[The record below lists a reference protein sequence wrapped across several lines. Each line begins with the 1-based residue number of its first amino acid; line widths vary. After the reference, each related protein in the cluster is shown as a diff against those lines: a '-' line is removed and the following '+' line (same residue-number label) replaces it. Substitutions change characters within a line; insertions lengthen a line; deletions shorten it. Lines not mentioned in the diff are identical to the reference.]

1 MLCCLKEKKMSS
13 APPTA
18 SSTDL
23 IAEFCKT
30 THADEAVARDYLEK
44 TSFNLIVCF
53 HIFYLVV
60 VFCDLV

>member
-1 MLCCLKEKKMSS
+1 MSS